1 VPGKVEIEGRA
12 GIAASGLIPTG
23 LSQDIHLKRSG
34 FLNPAASS
42 AMASSFFTVMGA
54 VLALSN
60 FLSEEEEEGRKERR
74 EEEGRRK
81 ERGRRKGE
89 QLTQWLCIPAV
100 VEGSPTKVGFQGLQ
114 LQAIQLP
121 LHIIC

>member
-1 VPGKVEIEGRA
+1 MFCHGYDSHVY
-12 GIAASGLIPTG
+12 
-23 LSQDIHLKRSG
+23 

-74 EEEGRRK
+74 EEEEGERKKEGRTVDTMALYSCCGGGITNQSRLS
-81 ERGRRKGE
+81 RA
-89 QLTQWLCIPAV
+89 PAPSDPA
-100 VEGSPTKVGFQGLQ
+100 SPPHHLLAG
-114 LQAIQLP
+114 
-121 LHIIC
+121 